1 MESCVIL
8 PIRFVSGYGPDKSPG
23 LHPPVTQPFGQII
36 GKVESP
42 MIRKDEKTAVIEANR
57 THPTDTGSPEVQIA
71 ILTARINELTEP
83 DLVDK
88 LDRIFSL
95 FIRYRDTMPNGYFQC
110 ISCGKIK
117 PFNKADCGHY
127 INRQH
132 MSTRF
137 DEMNCNA
144 QCSHCNRFME
154 GNIQDYR
161 RRLVAKY
168 GERNVLILEAKK
180 NVTKQFSD
188 FQLEKLIT
196 HYKEEAKKLKEAKG
210 L

>member
-1 MESCVIL
+1 M
-8 PIRFVSGYGPDKSPG
+8 G
-23 LHPPVTQPFGQII
+23 
-36 GKVESP
+36 
-42 MIRKDEKTAVIEANR
+42 
-57 THPTDTGSPEVQIA
+57 
-71 ILTARINELTEP
+71 
-83 DLVDK
+83 
-88 LDRIFSL
+88 
-95 FIRYRDTMPNGYFQC
+95 

-168 GERNVLILEAKK
+168 GERNVLLLEAKK
-180 NVTKQFSD
+180 NVSKQFSD

>member
-1 MESCVIL
+1 MYNESWPSINQCSIL
-8 PIRFVSGYGPDKSPG
+8 
-23 LHPPVTQPFGQII
+23 II
-36 GKVESP
+36 MWRNYKKKEKKKPLFEVEGV
-42 MIRKDEKTAVIEANR
+42 KAKKK
-57 THPTDTGSPEVQIA
+57 
-71 ILTARINELTEP
+71 P
-83 DLVDK
+83 DLVNE

-168 GERNVLILEAKK
+168 GERNVLLLEAKK
-180 NVTKQFSD
+180 NVSKQFSD

>member
-1 MESCVIL
+1 MWRNYKKKEKKKPLFEVEG
-8 PIRFVSGYGPDKSPG
+8 V
-23 LHPPVTQPFGQII
+23 
-36 GKVESP
+36 KV
-42 MIRKDEKTAVIEANR
+42 KKK
-57 THPTDTGSPEVQIA
+57 
-71 ILTARINELTEP
+71 P

-168 GERNVLILEAKK
+168 HSFPTRRSSDQSEERRVG
-180 NVTKQFSD
+180 
-188 FQLEKLIT
+188 
-196 HYKEEAKKLKEAKG
+196 KECRIGRASL
-210 L
+210 

>member
-1 MESCVIL
+1 MWRNYKKKEKKKPLFEVEG
-8 PIRFVSGYGPDKSPG
+8 V
-23 LHPPVTQPFGQII
+23 
-36 GKVESP
+36 KV
-42 MIRKDEKTAVIEANR
+42 KKK
-57 THPTDTGSPEVQIA
+57 
-71 ILTARINELTEP
+71 P

-95 FIRYRDTMPNGYFQC
+95 FIRYRDTMPNGYF
-110 ISCGKIK
+110 
-117 PFNKADCGHY
+117 HY

>member
-1 MESCVIL
+1 MWRNYKKKEKKKPLFEVEG
-8 PIRFVSGYGPDKSPG
+8 V
-23 LHPPVTQPFGQII
+23 
-36 GKVESP
+36 KV
-42 MIRKDEKTAVIEANR
+42 KKK
-57 THPTDTGSPEVQIA
+57 
-71 ILTARINELTEP
+71 P

-137 DEMNCNA
+137 DEMNC
-144 QCSHCNRFME
+144 
-154 GNIQDYR
+154 
-161 RRLVAKY
+161 KY

>member
-1 MESCVIL
+1 
-8 PIRFVSGYGPDKSPG
+8 
-23 LHPPVTQPFGQII
+23 
-36 GKVESP
+36 

>member
-1 MESCVIL
+1 MWRNYKKKEKKKPLFEVEG
-8 PIRFVSGYGPDKSPG
+8 V
-23 LHPPVTQPFGQII
+23 
-36 GKVESP
+36 KV
-42 MIRKDEKTAVIEANR
+42 KKK
-57 THPTDTGSPEVQIA
+57 
-71 ILTARINELTEP
+71 P
-83 DLVDK
+83 DLVNK